1 MWAPLLHEKIDY
13 YMINKYRDLL
23 QFVQDISIEI
33 NNHCRDIVDYH
44 IDIEGPFVFGGM
56 INDGVKFLDDLVST
70 MVTNILKPN
79 LLLDIP
85 EILPEFKDLPD
96 SYPEHVEFLN
106 KCKEQLPDLLGE
118 YPTNESIGKFHM
130 NLEKKVRK
138 LNVLNA
144 EWRDGTEAK
153 EKTKTL
159 FTTLLQETFD
169 IPTEVSAVMLANNLN
184 DSDEARLLIEG
195 GWNDFE
201 QFQQGRNLGF
211 KHAKTWSEA
220 QEMGCRDAEEYNMMT
235 NLGWEDLEVM
245 RRMIEMG
252 FSQDESTLVSAV
264 RGIEFFRHLIAWE
277 EEIGSEVLGWIR
289 ANQKIIEILNKPGAV
304 PSPALLVLRQKIL
317 DSTSPTLRTD
327 RLLEIYRSI
336 PYDTAPG
343 EGIDDD
349 EELENIFEEYFSDII
364 KVDRTAGHV
373 VKV

>member
-1 MWAPLLHEKIDY
+1 
-13 YMINKYRDLL
+13 
-23 QFVQDISIEI
+23 
-33 NNHCRDIVDYH
+33 
-44 IDIEGPFVFGGM
+44 
-56 INDGVKFLDDLVST
+56 
-70 MVTNILKPN
+70 
-79 LLLDIP
+79 
-85 EILPEFKDLPD
+85 
-96 SYPEHVEFLN
+96 
-106 KCKEQLPDLLGE
+106 
-118 YPTNESIGKFHM
+118 
-130 NLEKKVRK
+130 
-138 LNVLNA
+138 
-144 EWRDGTEAK
+144 
-153 EKTKTL
+153 
-159 FTTLLQETFD
+159 
-169 IPTEVSAVMLANNLN
+169 MLANNMN

-211 KHAKTWSEA
+211 EHAKTWSEA
-220 QEMGCRDAEEYNMMT
+220 QDMGCRDAEEYNMMT

-245 RRMIEMG
+245 RRMIDMG

-264 RGIEFFRHLIAWE
+264 RGIEFFRHLIAYE